1 MDFEQAPKIEFEE
14 LLKRLSKPVKPELRE
29 LVDRCNA
36 EYEPWNKVKYI
47 AQSAGTNPR
56 ELWIAVLADRLIHRQ
71 DVWSEYNVH
80 FSLSNNMQRL
90 CHEFDMNFGG
100 SWGNDN
106 LIQDSH
112 KERYLVSSL
121 MEEAISSSQMEGAA
135 TTRKVA
141 KEMLRKK
148 LTPRDRSQQMIHNNY
163 QTIRF
168 IVDNK
173 HRDLTPELLMQVHQL
188 MTDGTLEDIADSGRI
203 RQDDKV
209 VVMNE
214 ITGDIVHTPPSNTE
228 LPSFIEKL
236 CAFFNSKDES
246 VFIHPIIR
254 AIIVHFMLAYA
265 HPFVDGNGRTA
276 RALFYWY
283 MLKRGY
289 WLTEYLSISR
299 IIYRAKTTYEKSF
312 IYSEAEGNDI
322 GYFIAYNLRVLNIAF
337 KELQAYI
344 IRKNRE
350 RDAAQQYLKLGGLNS
365 RQAEIIKIF
374 ADNPKSL
381 LTVKD
386 LQSRFN
392 ISPTTAKADLT
403 GLLALELVSEIH
415 LNRVKRGYVK
425 SDKFDEIVKN

>member
-1 MDFEQAPKIEFEE
+1 
-14 LLKRLSKPVKPELRE
+14 
-29 LVDRCNA
+29 
-36 EYEPWNKVKYI
+36 
-47 AQSAGTNPR
+47 
-56 ELWIAVLADRLIHRQ
+56 
-71 DVWSEYNVH
+71 
-80 FSLSNNMQRL
+80 
-90 CHEFDMNFGG
+90 
-100 SWGNDN
+100 
-106 LIQDSH
+106 
-112 KERYLVSSL
+112 
-121 MEEAISSSQMEGAA
+121 
-135 TTRKVA
+135 
-141 KEMLRKK
+141 
-148 LTPRDRSQQMIHNNY
+148 
-163 QTIRF
+163 
-168 IVDNK
+168 
-173 HRDLTPELLMQVHQL
+173 
-188 MTDGTLEDIADSGRI
+188 
-203 RQDDKV
+203 
-209 VVMNE
+209 
-214 ITGDIVHTPPSNTE
+214 
-228 LPSFIEKL
+228 
-236 CAFFNSKDES
+236 
-246 VFIHPIIR
+246 
-254 AIIVHFMLAYA
+254 
-265 HPFVDGNGRTA
+265 
-276 RALFYWY
+276 

-374 ADNPKSL
+374 ADNPKSM